1 MLKEHKSE
9 MIGMSAD
16 AIQKLK
22 ETISIDASIAR
33 ENDIF
38 LSKNCG
44 CGNWFRI
51 KIMLKKQKRYGFLN
65 KI

>member
-9 MIGMSAD
+9 MIGMAAD

-38 LSKNCG
+38 LSKIVVVVIG
-44 CGNWFRI
+44 LG
-51 KIMLKKQKRYGFLN
+51 LKLCLKNKKGMGF
-65 KI
+65 